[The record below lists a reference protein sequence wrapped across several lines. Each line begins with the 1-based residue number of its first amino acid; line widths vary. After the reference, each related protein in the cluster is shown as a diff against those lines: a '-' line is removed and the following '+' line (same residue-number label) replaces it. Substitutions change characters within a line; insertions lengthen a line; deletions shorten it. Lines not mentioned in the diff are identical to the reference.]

1 MLHIGGT
8 CVENKYISWRDC
20 FTSHG
25 MEDFFY
31 YYYFLFLKEMLEES
45 SRLENNIVIWSVME
59 AAM

>member
-25 MEDFFY
+25 MEDFLY
-31 YYYFLFLKEMLEES
+31 YYYFLF
-45 SRLENNIVIWSVME
+45 
-59 AAM
+59 